1 MSMNADDWF
10 EINFTQE
17 WIFHECVGA
26 SQDFKILADS
36 VAKQNKASNKP
47 N

>member
-1 MSMNADDWF
+1 MNFSWVG
-10 EINFTQE
+10 
-17 WIFHECVGA
+17 VGA